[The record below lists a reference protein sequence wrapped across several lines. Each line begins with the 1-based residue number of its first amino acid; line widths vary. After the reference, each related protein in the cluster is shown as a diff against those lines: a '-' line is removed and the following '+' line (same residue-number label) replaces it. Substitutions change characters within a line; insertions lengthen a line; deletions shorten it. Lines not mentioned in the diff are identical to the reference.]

1 MFADGSFPVSVD
13 RQLIRAAA
21 SDKRSPKELAAAT
34 NGMLKPEQARARL
47 EVLLDES
54 DWLTYVQERRL
65 LVLNMR
71 ELLDTTSKDALK
83 AGDSNARRM
92 YLDTLKAIADRLD
105 KTQINLDDV
114 SDKIEESHARFWF
127 ASLAAGLQAIS
138 VELERRG
145 VSVPKE
151 EFVEVLTIGSEA
163 GLAELGRNIATP
175 E

>member
-114 SDKIEESHARFWF
+114 SDKISNAQ
-127 ASLAAGLQAIS
+127 AKVLADMAWVAIQHLRSELKDRYGTDDDEIDGL
-138 VELERRG
+138 
-145 VSVPKE
+145 
-151 EFVEVLTIGSEA
+151 
-163 GLAELGRNIATP
+163 LAEGLELGQKAV
-175 E
+175 ESKVLVAA